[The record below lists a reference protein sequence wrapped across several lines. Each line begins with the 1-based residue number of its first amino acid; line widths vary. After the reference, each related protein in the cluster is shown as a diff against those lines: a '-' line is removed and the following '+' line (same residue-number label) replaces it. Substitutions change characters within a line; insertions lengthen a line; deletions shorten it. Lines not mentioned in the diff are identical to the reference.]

1 MRIAKVS
8 IRESSLS
15 FLVYQLIIWNVEF
28 LLFVSKILKIE
39 VVKITCLKLKKEK
52 SLFELSSR
60 VK

>member
-1 MRIAKVS
+1 MRIAKAS